1 MVAGLFLVQRT
12 VQGEADDRNRV
23 RDVVV
28 HEDDAQTD
36 AQIIAAVIATLNTLA
51 SVGDGLPAHAPAGE
65 NVYPDGYFDTV
76 TQIGASP
83 AGPLATDG
91 DLFAFGVAE
100 ASQTT

>member
-1 MVAGLFLVQRT
+1 MVAGLFLVERT
-12 VQGEADDRNRV
+12 AQGANDDRNRV
-23 RDVVV
+23 RQVVV

-36 AQIIAAVIATLNTLA
+36 AQIIAAVIATLNSVTP
-51 SVGDGLPAHAPAGE
+51 VGDGFTAGE
-65 NVYPDGYFDTV
+65 PVYPAGYFDTV

-91 DLFAFGVAE
+91 DLYAFPVSV